1 MAAGYYSFDG
11 VNSSIWI
18 LVSLKNDCKTEQF
31 ESQRVFYSNL
41 GQVHGLVVSAFCN
54 DRRGYCPRLV
64 DSAAVGNEISC
75 LASTLFL
82 HCSRNRIL
90 FLVEVD
96 ATRQVGN
103 SSKTT

>member
-1 MAAGYYSFDG
+1 MAAGYYSFGG
-11 VNSSIWI
+11 VNSSIWF
-18 LVSLKNDCKTEQF
+18 LVSLKNDVKSVQSQF
-31 ESQRVFYSNL
+31 EEVSGTHL
-41 GQVHGLVVSAFCN
+41 GQVHGLVLSAFCN
-54 DRRGYCPRLV
+54 DRRRYCPRLV
-64 DSAAVGNEISC
+64 DTAAVGNEISC

-82 HCSRNRIL
+82 HCCRNRIL

>member
-54 DRRGYCPRLV
+54 DRRGHCPGLA
-64 DSAAVGNEISC
+64 DPAAVGNEVSI
-75 LASTLFL
+75 LDPPLFL
-82 HCSRNRIL
+82 GSCPNCLL
-90 FLVEVD
+90 FPLEIH
-96 ATRQVGN
+96 AAG
-103 SSKTT
+103 